1 MRRVTT
7 ESSATITARP
17 PGSVAGIV
25 IAFTAAIFLSAALL
39 FVVQPMVGKMILPL
53 LGGTPAVWAT
63 CMVFFQACLLL
74 GYTYA
79 HLATRW
85 IPPRVQPI
93 LHVGIMLLPLLALPI
108 GLPAGWAPPTTDN
121 PVGWV
126 LLLLAATA
134 GLPFVLVSTSGP
146 LLQRWFARTG
156 HPDAHDPYF
165 LYAASN
171 LGSMIA
177 LLGYPL
183 AIEPMMR
190 LAQQAWAWTMG
201 YGALVVMTAGCAV
214 LVLKARGEELNRV
227 EDPAAEAASPLSWRE
242 RGWWVLLAFVPSSYL
257 LGATTYVTGDLA
269 AVPLLWVVP
278 LALYLLSFI
287 FVFARRQLLPHR
299 WMVAAM
305 PWAIVLSVMAM
316 LLELRQPLGP
326 ILLLHFGTLFLVAMV
341 CHGELARR
349 RPHPTRLTEFYLL
362 LSVGGVLGGIFN
374 ALLAP
379 VLFVTAVEY
388 PIAIAL
394 ACFMAPVRPGKR
406 GMPVPR
412 LALDIVVPL
421 VLLILTWAVMIL
433 FTVQAQPRPLRM
445 AMAAVPA
452 ALALTGRRRPI
463 RFGLSVA
470 AILAAVAAAELT
482 NPQLLWIGRSFFGIH
497 KVQLSSTGGDFMFN
511 ELLHGTTLHGRQ
523 RVDPATGRPV
533 DPGDPTSYYHE
544 TSPIAQFVR
553 GLLARPAETRP
564 RDMAVVGLGTGSLA
578 AFADPSVRVTFY
590 EIDPLVKEVAENEQ
604 LFSFVS
610 DARQRGAL
618 IDIILG
624 DARFTLGD
632 HAADNS
638 LDVLFLDAFT
648 GDAIP
653 VHLLTREAMDRYVS
667 KMRPGGII
675 AIQISNRYLDFK
687 PVVANLARH
696 AGWFAVART
705 DWGTLTREQIHEGKQ
720 ASSWVLLARQME
732 DFGDLPAAQGWDPLP
747 DYPPKFLWTDD
758 FSNIIGIF
766 DW

>member
-1 MRRVTT
+1 MCRVTID
-7 ESSATITARP
+7 SSATLTVRRP
-17 PGSVAGIV
+17 GAV
-25 IAFTAAIFLSAALL
+25 IGVVVAFTAAIFLSAALL

-79 HLATRW
+79 HVATRL

-93 LHVGIMLLPLLALPI
+93 LHVGIMLLPLLLLPIALPS
-108 GLPAGWAPPTTDN
+108 GWSPPTSDN
-121 PVGWV
+121 PVGCV
-126 LLLLAATA
+126 LLLLGATT
-134 GLPFVLVSTSGP
+134 GLPFVIVSTSGP

-183 AIEPMMR
+183 VIEPTMK
-190 LAQQAWAWTMG
+190 LAQQAWAWSVG
-201 YGALVVMTAGCAV
+201 YGALVIMTGGCAV
-214 LVLKARGEELNRV
+214 LVMKARGGPQTV
-227 EDPAAEAASPLSWRE
+227 EDTAAEAASPLSWGE
-242 RGWWVLLAFVPSSYL
+242 RAWWVLLAFVPSSYL

-287 FVFARRQLLPHR
+287 FVFARRQLLRHR

-341 CHGELARR
+341 CHGELAQR

-379 VLFVTAVEY
+379 VLFVTPLEY

-394 ACFMAPVRPGKR
+394 ACFMAPARPGKR
-406 GMPVPR
+406 WVPIPR
-412 LALDIVVPL
+412 LALDIVLPL
-421 VLLILTWAVMIL
+421 LLVILTWALMIL
-433 FTVQAQPRPLRM
+433 FTVQAPPRPLRM
-445 AMAAVPA
+445 VLAAVPA
-452 ALALTGRRRPI
+452 LLALTARRRPM

-470 AILAAVAAAELT
+470 AILAAVATAELT
-482 NPQLLWIGRSFFGIH
+482 HPQLLWIGRSFFGVH
-497 KVQLSSTGGDFMFN
+497 KVQLSSTGGDYMFH

-523 RVDPATGRPV
+523 RVDPATGEPIDAR
-533 DPGDPTSYYHE
+533 DPTSYYHE

-578 AFADPSVRVTFY
+578 AFADPSVRLTFY

-604 LFSFVS
+604 LFTFVS
-610 DARQRGAL
+610 AARQRGAA

-624 DARFTLGD
+624 DARFTLDD

-638 LDVLFLDAFT
+638 LDVLFLDAFS

-653 VHLLTREAMDRYVS
+653 VHLLTREAMQRYAA

-687 PVVANLARH
+687 PVVSNLAEH
-696 AGWFAVART
+696 IGWTAVAKT

-720 ASSWVLLARQME
+720 ASSWVLLARKPQ
-732 DFGDLPAAQGWDPLP
+732 DFGSLPAEQGWKPLP
-747 DYPPKFLWTDD
+747 QYPPKFLWTDD
-758 FSNIIGIF
+758 FSNIVGIF